1 MVFHLVSAHKQTP
14 FQTHT
19 QKFFQKNGEYF
30 FCKALYGLLLIWI
43 TLYTTSQDLIRALKL
58 TCLKIGGTRYISFDS
73 KDINPISYSPPR
85 FNKNASVYTF
95 TISVIQLMS
104 NVLIDFL
111 IFKYV
116 GWFQVCT
123 FHKESEKYISQK
135 LILYDER
142 GMTEPNRYCHLPII
156 LVIYSLI
163 IKAYN
168 IYSSI

>member
-1 MVFHLVSAHKQTP
+1 M
-14 FQTHT
+14 
-19 QKFFQKNGEYF
+19 
-30 FCKALYGLLLIWI
+30 YGLLLIWI
-43 TLYTTSQDLIRALKL
+43 TLYTTSQDLIMALKL
-58 TCLKIGGTRYISFDS
+58 TCFNIGGTRYISFDS
-73 KDINPISYSPPR
+73 KEINPISYSPPR
-85 FNKNASVYTF
+85 FNKNASVYPF
-95 TISVIQLMS
+95 TISVIQFMS
-104 NVLIDFL
+104 IVPID
-111 IFKYV
+111 
-116 GWFQVCT
+116 WFISLNMLDGFRFCT